1 MTRQPRCRAFT
12 LIEILVVVVIL
23 GILAAIVFAQ
33 VSGATDSAKSSSIKS
48 QLQTVRGQL
57 ELYYTQHAGSYPT
70 LAQLNANWTVMTGKT
85 DIAGNVSTSGAYGPY
100 LQQPPRNPIQD
111 SASLAAAPAAGVG
124 WVYDETTGDIR
135 ACVPASKAT
144 ALGLATGDVS
154 TY

>member
-1 MTRQPRCRAFT
+1 MIRQPRGRAFT
-12 LIEILVVVVIL
+12 LIEIMVVVVLL

-48 QLQTVRGQL
+48 QLQTIRGQL

-85 DIAGNVSTSGAYGPY
+85 DISGAVSASGAFGPY

-111 SASLAAAPAAGVG
+111 SASLAASPAVGVG

-135 ACVPASKAT
+135 ACVPAAKASV
-144 ALGLATGDVS
+144 LGLVSSDVS